1 MVSIGFLA
9 RKALNFTKAFKSIV
23 LLNILSKLIE
33 KMIVRQFQFDA
44 VKYSIL
50 HSNQLR
56 DVAQWST
63 KNAGVFLMH
72 LVQAGWAK
80 GLKTSVVTFDIA

>member
-1 MVSIGFLA
+1 MVSIGFLT
-9 RKALNFTKAFKSIV
+9 REALNFTKAFRSII

-33 KMIVRQFQFDA
+33 KMVARQFQFDA

-56 DVAQWST
+56 DVA
-63 KNAGVFLMH
+63 
-72 LVQAGWAK
+72 
-80 GLKTSVVTFDIA
+80 